1 MQGDRERVLAYA
13 SSSLN
18 KAEKIYCVTEKEL
31 LALRYFIEYFRV
43 KSDHQALIWIF
54 RLKEPRGKIARWLE
68 IWSQYDFSIE
78 YRPGKKQGHCDA
90 LCRCENPRDCEC
102 PEQETSQPLKCG
114 PCKKCL
120 NGRKK

>member
-1 MQGDRERVLAYA
+1 MQGDCERVLAYA

-18 KAEKIYCVTEKEL
+18 KAEKIYCVTE
-31 LALRYFIEYFRV
+31 
-43 KSDHQALIWIF
+43 
-54 RLKEPRGKIARWLE
+54 IARWLE

-102 PEQETSQPLKCG
+102 PEQDTSQPLKCG